1 MMKIEPYKIGIY
13 FILIILSIIWLFPL
27 VSMLTIVVK
36 SPDEFIEMRFWELPK
51 LKNIPANLASNFGHA
66 WGKSRLGGKMFN
78 SMIFALTAGIGSAF
92 IASVGGYALV
102 HLKVKSSQSWFIG
115 IFIGNI
121 FPFVFL
127 IAVLYII
134 SGILHLAG
142 KTSYKN
148 LAYAAAILNIIWYM
162 VYMVLV
168 QVELVPVLNALELFP
183 KNMLGALVI
192 LGMIINAV
200 FYCGYPIFLIIFV
213 NRGGR
218 EWDTL
223 DTGYKS

>member
-1 MMKIEPYKIGIY
+1 MKAV
-13 FILIILSIIWLFPL
+13 SIISIVYGALGLIWATVISVVIRVQEALFEHFPWPPE
-27 VSMLTIVVK
+27 VTEIVDMPAMLDAVYG
-36 SPDEFIEMRFWELPK
+36 L
-51 LKNIPANLASNFGHA
+51 
-66 WGKSRLGGKMFN
+66 
-78 SMIFALTAGIGSAF
+78 
-92 IASVGGYALV
+92 
-102 HLKVKSSQSWFIG
+102 
-115 IFIGNI
+115 IGNI

-134 SGILHLAG
+134 SGILQLAG

-148 LAYAAAILNIIWYM
+148 LAYAAAILNIVWYV

-168 QVELVPVLNALELFP
+168 QVELVPVLNSLELFP

>member
-1 MMKIEPYKIGIY
+1 MKAV
-13 FILIILSIIWLFPL
+13 SIISIVYGSFGLIWATVISVVIRVSGALFEHFPWPPE
-27 VSMLTIVVK
+27 VSEVIDM
-36 SPDEFIEMRFWELPK
+36 
-51 LKNIPANLASNFGHA
+51 PAVLDAVYG
-66 WGKSRLGGKMFN
+66 LM
-78 SMIFALTAGIGSAF
+78 
-92 IASVGGYALV
+92 
-102 HLKVKSSQSWFIG
+102 
-115 IFIGNI
+115 GNI

-127 IAVLYII
+127 IAALYII
-134 SGILHLAG
+134 SGILYLAG

-148 LAYAAAILNIIWYM
+148 IAYAAAILNIVWYV

-168 QVELVPVLNALELFP
+168 QVEMVPVLNTLELFP
-183 KNMLGALVI
+183 KNLLAVMVI

-213 NRGGR
+213 KKGGR